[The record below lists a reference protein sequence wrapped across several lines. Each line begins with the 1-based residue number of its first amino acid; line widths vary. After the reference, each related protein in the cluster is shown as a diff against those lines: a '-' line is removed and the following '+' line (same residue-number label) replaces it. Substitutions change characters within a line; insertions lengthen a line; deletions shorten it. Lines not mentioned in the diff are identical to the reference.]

1 MRRFIA
7 ATAAACAL
15 VAGVPTAS
23 ASTTTAS
30 TAGFADTTAGIHL
43 WAPIHEPGGRFA
55 SQADA
60 VATARRYDLMTIRIG
75 QLGTYTAAMRSANPK
90 LRIYVYI
97 NGTYLYKANL
107 KQVSPSVLAHSSTGA
122 LIQSKGFGNYLG
134 TPTNAGWIAYKQKE
148 CQTAI
153 AATGADGCYMDMLG
167 SAPTMPG
174 YNTGLALNP
183 ATGLAWTKSQWLHAT
198 AALAGKVSS
207 YVGKPVLG
215 NGFGNGP
222 RYFDRTAP
230 SKMLLTG
237 AIGSTA
243 EAWLKAP
250 AAAASSFETESQW
263 KQEVDLLSDDNQAGG
278 VALTMTKTWG
288 GGTVAQKET
297 YRLYALASFLLGN
310 TGHSYFY
317 FSSDTPAKAT
327 VDSPLYHLPLGSPTG
342 AYSRSSS
349 GAYQR
354 SFSNGRVVVNPT
366 TASVRVALGA
376 SYRTPSGAA
385 VTSLTLAPHTAQI
398 LTLG

>member
-7 ATAAACAL
+7 AAAAACAL
-15 VAGVPTAS
+15 AAAVPAAFASSSTATS
-23 ASTTTAS
+23 
-30 TAGFADTTAGIHL
+30 AGFADTTAGIHL

-60 VATARRYDLMTIRIG
+60 VAAARRYDLMTIRIG
-75 QLGTYTAAMRSANPK
+75 QLGSYTAAMRAANPK

-97 NGTYLYKANL
+97 NGTYLYKANRS
-107 KQVSPSVLAHSSTGA
+107 QVSPSILAHTSSGA
-122 LIQSKGFGNYLG
+122 LIQSNNFGNYLG
-134 TPTNAGWIAYKQKE
+134 TPSNAGWIAYKQKE
-148 CQTAI
+148 CQSAI

-174 YNTGLALNP
+174 YNTGLPVNP
-183 ATGLAWTKSQWLHAT
+183 ATGRVWTKAEWLGAT
-198 AALAGKVSS
+198 ATLAGKVSA

-222 RYFDRTAP
+222 RYFDAAAP
-230 SKMLLTG
+230 SKVLLTG
-237 AIGSTA
+237 AVGSTA

-250 AAAASSFETESQW
+250 AASATSYETESQW
-263 KQEVDLLSDDNQAGG
+263 KEEVDLLADDNSAGG

-288 GGTVAQKET
+288 SGTTAQKEA

-310 TGHSYFY
+310 AGHSYFY
-317 FSSDTPAKAT
+317 FSAAPPDKAT

-342 AYSRSSS
+342 PYTHT
-349 GAYQR
+349 GGVYQR
-354 SFSNGRVVVNPT
+354 SFSNGRVVVNPS
-366 TASVRVALGA
+366 TATVRLALGA
-376 SYRTPSGAA
+376 AYQTPSGAS
-385 VTSLTLAPHTAQI
+385 VSSLTLAPHTAQI